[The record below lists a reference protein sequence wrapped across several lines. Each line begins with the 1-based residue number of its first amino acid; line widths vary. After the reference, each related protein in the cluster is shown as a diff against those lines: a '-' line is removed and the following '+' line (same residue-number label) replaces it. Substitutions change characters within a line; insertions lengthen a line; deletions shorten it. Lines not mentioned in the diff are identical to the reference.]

1 MLRARRAN
9 HVQGMA
15 LGEPTIAASIEF
27 ANNRPAAAR
36 DTSALARDLAVARR
50 VIRAEIEGLEQLA
63 RALDGAFRKALDVC
77 AAARG
82 RLIVTGIGKSGHVAR
97 KIAATLA
104 STGTPALFV
113 HAAEAS
119 HGDLGMIGRD
129 DAVLALS
136 NSGES
141 AELADIIA
149 YSRRFKIPLVAI
161 TGGRGSS
168 LAQAADVVLA
178 LPRAAEACPMGLAPT
193 TSTTVMMAIG
203 DALAIALL
211 ERKGFSSADFQRF
224 HPGGRL
230 GRRLLRVGDIMHA
243 GDRVPL
249 VGPNAPMSEAIL
261 VMSAKSFGCVGVR
274 GADGRLVGVIT
285 DGDLRRHMDDGLLGR
300 TVAEIMHRDPKTI
313 TAGNLAA
320 EALGV
325 MNRLAITALFVV
337 DEAMRP
343 AGFLHMHDCLRA
355 GVA

>member
-1 MLRARRAN
+1 
-9 HVQGMA
+9 
-15 LGEPTIAASIEF
+15 LGESSAAVSVDTLL
-27 ANNRPAAAR
+27 ARVPATGESNGL
-36 DTSALARDLAVARR
+36 DRDLAVARR
-50 VIRAEIEGLEQLA
+50 VIRAEIDGLEQLA
-63 RALDGAFRKALDVC
+63 RTLDDAFGLALDLC
-77 AAARG
+77 AASRG

-104 STGTPALFV
+104 STGTPAQFV

-119 HGDLGMIGRD
+119 HGDLGMIGVD
-129 DAVLALS
+129 DVILALS

-141 AELADIIA
+141 AELADILA
-149 YSRRFKIPLVAI
+149 YSRRFEIPLVAI

-168 LAQAADVVLA
+168 LAEAADVVLA

-193 TSTTVMMAIG
+193 TSTTIMMALG

-211 ERKGFSSADFQRF
+211 ERKGFSSADFQLF

-249 VGPNAPMSEAIL
+249 VPPDAPMSEAIL
-261 VMSAKSFGCVGVR
+261 VMSAKSFGCVGVC
-274 GADGRLVGVIT
+274 GAEGRLVGVVT

-300 TVAEIMHRDPKTI
+300 TVAEIMHDDPKTI
-313 TAGNLAA
+313 TASHLAA

-325 MNRLAITALFVV
+325 MNRFAITALFVV